1 MVAGEVVRVDRFGNL
16 VTSIDRRAF
25 ASAAGPGAPR
35 IRAGQAE
42 VGGLVDTY
50 ADIAVGQ
57 VAAIFGSSDHLEVAA
72 RGGSAAEML
81 GLRRGERVVITWG
94 PQETDPD
101 GL

>member
-1 MVAGEVVRVDRFGNL
+1 VRVDRFGNL

-57 VAAIFGSSDHLEVAA
+57 VAAIFGSSDHLELAA
-72 RGGSAAEML
+72 RAGSAAEML

-94 PQETDPD
+94 PQETGPD